1 MAKLKTTQVKI
12 QGLQTNPNPYALP
25 PGSCAEAKNVLMR
38 RPGMMTTLEE
48 DRTLYTL
55 NTLSSYKPFKAY
67 NDQLYGGRFA
77 VVQAQ
82 VGQSTIWNPADP
94 ETQVGGINTFIFN
107 NRDYTPTLSS
117 NAYEISNGWDYTGIY
132 VEQHRNV
139 GFIPGMTHAAYNTF
153 RTLVTEKWG
162 TIVSYERFAG
172 LYPPMLQMELTQ
184 VPATSGTLDA
194 NNWFVP
200 GNTVSYRAV
209 LTLETSDTPDD
220 PSGVLSPPPRPYILK
235 GPPSQTY
242 SLTQD
247 LYGDKASVLISP
259 ALNLRDPL
267 PKLAGF
273 QDYKYFL
280 EIYRCPQDEV
290 QDPTFL
296 TDDYRLVAK
305 LAIPLWSSST
315 FPVAGGT
322 WEWVDN
328 ISEDSRNGGQ
338 ALYTN
343 TGQEGDQGANYAPP
357 SAADICVF
365 KDSTFYAN
373 RAGLPA
379 KSWEMRGAFGNLL
392 TTSEVTYG
400 IGHRTIEG
408 FVNTGT
414 NTISILFDPNDMTG
428 LAVGQVISGSVWSS
442 SFVTITSINTGT
454 NTFTVSVIP
463 SGPSTTVTMVVADRI
478 DIVEVYADG
487 TQSAVM
493 HLDPTDPVGSAI
505 SWNLTVSKPYLYS
518 WPQGLRFATGYGH
531 VIDSYPPQ
539 QGYKFGIISTTPYCK
554 RVARLVFQMT
564 NHQNYA
570 PQGKAITGGSV
581 SSTAWVEGTY
591 ELRRNIVYVSK
602 TGEPEHVPIGNF
614 QVVGAGVILKM
625 WPTTSAIFFF
635 CSDGLWRLTGD
646 GTTWTVDQ
654 IDPTAFLLHP
664 DLVTSLNNK
673 IYAMLED
680 GLSIVTDNGAQL
692 ISDDAI
698 GATLRNQMS
707 RMRAVQR
714 ESGKKTQL
722 PYVFGPNMVADHH
735 FNEVWWSLT
744 TAGFT
749 TDWDLIDSYIF
760 NEDTQQFT
768 RQTNFYR
775 GMAYYARNQRVC
787 YVKGTG
793 IPDWTLDVKDDFFS
807 EGDPV
812 GGFPTYMQATVEFN
826 PLVSEDQGNLKQWM
840 DINYFMEANGHFY
853 TLWNDE
859 HRFVDENNLYRFE
872 TVHFWVPREYSLK
885 PSLEDIGFTT
895 DFNFTH
901 FSLTGFTVR
910 YRVASDTLKK
920 Q

>member
-12 QGLQTNPNPYALP
+12 QGLQTNPNPYALT

-38 RPGMMTTLEE
+38 RPGMMTSLTDDKQL
-48 DRTLYTL
+48 LSV
-55 NTLSSYKPFKAY
+55 NTTSTYKPIKAF
-67 NDQLYGGRFA
+67 NDELFGGRLA

-82 VGQSTIWNPADP
+82 TAQSPIWNSAAP
-94 ETQVGGINTFIFN
+94 ETQIGGINTFTFDN
-107 NRDYTPTLSS
+107 QDPDPVYSTNVF
-117 NAYEISNGWDYTGIY
+117 EVSNGFDYAGSLY
-132 VEQHRNV
+132 FEQYRSV
-139 GFIPGMTHAAYNTF
+139 GFIPGMTHDCYNTF

-162 TIVSYERFAG
+162 TIVSFQRFAG
-172 LYPPMLQMELTQ
+172 LYPPMLQLELTQ
-184 VPATSGTLDA
+184 IPATSGTLA
-194 NNWFVP
+194 VNNWFIP
-200 GNTVSYRAV
+200 GNTVSYRAI
-209 LTLETSDTPDD
+209 LTLETQIIPDD
-220 PSGVLSPPPRPYILK
+220 PSGVLSPPPRPYIVR

-242 SLTQD
+242 SLKQE
-247 LYGDKASVLISP
+247 LYGDNASVLISP

-267 PKLAGF
+267 PRLAGF
-273 QDYKYFL
+273 ADYKYFL

-305 LAIPLWSSST
+305 LAIPLWNSSY
-315 FPVAGGT
+315 FPIVGVWDWT
-322 WEWVDN
+322 DN

-392 TTSEVTYG
+392 TTSEITYG

-408 FVNTGT
+408 YVNTGT
-414 NTISILFDPNDMTG
+414 NTISILMDPNDMTG

-442 SFVTITSINTGT
+442 SFVTITSINTVAH
-454 NTFTVSVIP
+454 TFTVSVIP
-463 SGPSTTVTMVVADRI
+463 SGPSTTVTMIVADRI
-478 DIVEVYADG
+478 DIIEVYADG
-487 TQSAVM
+487 TQSAIM

-505 SWNLTVSKPYLYS
+505 SWNLTAGKPYLYS

-531 VIDSYPPQ
+531 VIDTYPPQ

-554 RVARLVFQMT
+554 RVSRLVFQMT

-570 PQGKAITGGSV
+570 PQGKPIAGGAV
-581 SSTAWVEGTY
+581 SSSAWVEGTY

-614 QVVGAGVILKM
+614 QVVGAGDILKM

-654 IDPTAFLLHP
+654 IDPTAFLVHP

-698 GATLRNQMS
+698 GWQLREQLS
-707 RMRAVQR
+707 KMRAVQR
-714 ESGKKTQL
+714 ESGQKTQL

-749 TDWDLIDSYIF
+749 TDWNLIDSYIF

-775 GMAYYARNQRVC
+775 GLSYYERNQRLV
-787 YVKGTG
+787 YIKGTTT
-793 IPDWTLDVKDDFFS
+793 WTINVKYDFFTTV
-807 EGDPV
+807 DPD
-812 GGFPTYMQATVEFN
+812 GGFETYMPATVEFN

-840 DINYFMEANGHFY
+840 DVNYFIVVNGSLA
-853 TLWNDE
+853 TIWNSE
-859 HRFVDENNLYRFE
+859 HRLVNLYDETLGYRFE
-872 TVHFWVPREYSLK
+872 TVHFWVPRKYALK
-885 PSLEDIGFTT
+885 PSLEDMGFTT
-895 DFNFTH
+895 DATY